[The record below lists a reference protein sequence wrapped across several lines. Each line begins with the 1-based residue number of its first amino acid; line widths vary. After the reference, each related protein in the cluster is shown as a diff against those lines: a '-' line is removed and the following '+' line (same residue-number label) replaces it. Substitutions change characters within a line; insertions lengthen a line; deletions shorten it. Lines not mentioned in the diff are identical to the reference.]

1 MSLAIVAGMKKQMTV
16 QNRQK
21 LNAKKNDKDVRFFLS
36 CDFSAHKDRL
46 LDKLFTDVMSWIYLI
61 SEI

>member
-1 MSLAIVAGMKKQMTV
+1 MKKQMTV

-21 LNAKKNDKDVRFFLS
+21 LNAKKNDKDVRFFSS